1 MQPINAD
8 TINRAFSGSTG
19 CFGSPHTF
27 YVGAARRWVE
37 WVPPKKPVEPKNQSP
52 ISDVP
57 REVAMVRL
65 TTQRSIQMSAI
76 GTLKADDKG
85 GYSFLIKTLTQQN
98 IKGDLVPVKEK
109 KGNGPDFRAFMK
121 DQTEIGAAWVKSGEN
136 GDYIS
141 LLLDD
146 PFMPAA
152 LYANSYVRE
161 DGSIVLLWTRS
172 NR

>member
-1 MQPINAD
+1 
-8 TINRAFSGSTG
+8 
-19 CFGSPHTF
+19 
-27 YVGAARRWVE
+27 
-37 WVPPKKPVEPKNQSP
+37 
-52 ISDVP
+52 
-57 REVAMVRL
+57 
-65 TTQRSIQMSAI
+65 MSAI